1 MLENAFEI
9 PGKGENKIL
18 LLYIELWNPNY
29 KIRRIYTPVA
39 TSQWRR
45 NFPTTELFAV
55 MTSVY
60 WTPILSSALQSFLLM
75 VFIPLLLQ
83 MEQLMGR

>member
-9 PGKGENKIL
+9 PGKGEDKIL
-18 LLYIELWNPNY
+18 LLYIWNSNY
-29 KIRRIYTPVA
+29 KTRRIYTPAA
-39 TSQWRR
+39 TSQLRR
-45 NFPTTELFAV
+45 NFPTTKLLTV
-55 MTSVY
+55 MTNVY
-60 WTPILSSALQSFLLM
+60 WTILSSALQSFLLI

>member
-9 PGKGENKIL
+9 TGKGENKIL
-18 LLYIELWNPNY
+18 LLYIELWNSNY
-29 KIRRIYTPVA
+29 KTRRIYTPA
-39 TSQWRR
+39 TNQLRR
-45 NFPTTELFAV
+45 NFPTTKLLTV
-55 MTSVY
+55 LTNVY
-60 WTPILSSALQSFLLM
+60 WTPILSSALQSLLLM

>member
-9 PGKGENKIL
+9 TGKGENKIL
-18 LLYIELWNPNY
+18 LLYIELWNSNY
-29 KIRRIYTPVA
+29 KTRRIYTPGA
-39 TSQWRR
+39 TNQLRR
-45 NFPTTELFAV
+45 NFPTTKLLTV
-55 MTSVY
+55 MTNVY
-60 WTPILSSALQSFLLM
+60 WTPILSSALQSLLLM